1 MIDLRAVAS
10 INEFAD
16 FPMGRIYELNRSK
29 EGKLRWRYTFRYL
42 TKDHSRFF
50 LSEEELIATAKE
62 RGYFYLGQLSERRR
76 ELPFTGHI

>member
-50 LSEEELIATAKE
+50 PSEGELITASQE
-62 RGYFYLGQLSERRR
+62 QGYFYLGKLSERRR
-76 ELPFTGHI
+76 ELPFTGYF